1 MLIFMFLWPDN
12 SFKLALLWV
21 PTQETQIRVIRW
33 SGPKLKKM
41 VEEQQLGDYNLPQM
55 STSSKEQKFWTLYN
69 WQPPKLGH
77 KKV

>member
-1 MLIFMFLWPDN
+1 M
-12 SFKLALLWV
+12 V
-21 PTQETQIRVIRW
+21 QV
-33 SGPKLKKM
+33 KKM
-41 VEEQQLGDYNLPQM
+41 AEKQQLGDYNLPQM